1 VNFSD
6 FVQALQEVL
15 PTNRVYTDDYN
26 TSLYAQDVYA
36 KGLPAGVVIR
46 PENQTELIA
55 AVKLAN
61 QHRIAML
68 PRGGGMSYT
77 KGFVPVQENS
87 MVIDMSAFN
96 RVIEI
101 NEQDMFVTV
110 EAGCTWQDLHLA
122 LKPSGLRTPYWG
134 TLSGSKATVGGGLSQ
149 NSIFWGSGQ
158 HGFATDSV
166 LSVEVVLANGDVV
179 ETGSAGQ
186 INSSA
191 FCRYYGPDLTG
202 IFCADNAA
210 LGIKTRITLKLIPQV
225 KYQDGVSFC
234 FESFEQQAF
243 VMSAVAR
250 RGLASEC
257 CGFDPFLQAQRLQ
270 RESLTSDV
278 KSLVGVMKN
287 AGGIGQALKKGLKIA
302 KSGRSFVEA
311 EQWSVHFFVED
322 NTQAGLEEK
331 LAAIREIASSRD
343 ANEIDNT
350 IPTVLR
356 ANPFG
361 PVNNMIGP
369 QGERWVPVHTL
380 VPHSKAMEAYQAS
393 CQVFEKHQLLISKY
407 NIGIGYL
414 LALVSTHVFVLEP
427 VFFWP
432 DELNELHHEAIDGNY
447 LKKIKGFDANI
458 EARTAVD
465 VIRQDLIERY
475 REIGGIHM
483 QIGKTYQ
490 YQQGLAESN
499 LSIVKTLKKTVDPN
513 NVMNPG
519 ALGL

>member
-1 VNFSD
+1 
-6 FVQALQEVL
+6 
-15 PTNRVYTDDYN
+15 
-26 TSLYAQDVYA
+26 
-36 KGLPAGVVIR
+36 
-46 PENQTELIA
+46 
-55 AVKLAN
+55 
-61 QHRIAML
+61 
-68 PRGGGMSYT
+68 
-77 KGFVPVQENS
+77 
-87 MVIDMSAFN
+87 
-96 RVIEI
+96 
-101 NEQDMFVTV
+101 
-110 EAGCTWQDLHLA
+110 
-122 LKPSGLRTPYWG
+122 
-134 TLSGSKATVGGGLSQ
+134 
-149 NSIFWGSGQ
+149 
-158 HGFATDSV
+158 
-166 LSVEVVLANGDVV
+166 
-179 ETGSAGQ
+179 
-186 INSSA
+186 
-191 FCRYYGPDLTG
+191 
-202 IFCADNAA
+202 
-210 LGIKTRITLKLIPQV
+210 
-225 KYQDGVSFC
+225 
-234 FESFEQQAF
+234 
-243 VMSAVAR
+243 
-250 RGLASEC
+250 
-257 CGFDPFLQAQRLQ
+257 
-270 RESLTSDV
+270 
-278 KSLVGVMKN
+278 MKN

-322 NTQAGLEEK
+322 NTQAGIEEK
-331 LAAIREIASSRD
+331 LAAIREIARSRD

-380 VPHSKAMEAYQAS
+380 VPHSKAMDAYQAS

-447 LKKIKGFDANI
+447 LKKIKGFDTNI

-490 YQQGLAESN
+490 YQQGLAENN
-499 LSIVKTLKKTVDPN
+499 LSIVKILKQTVDPN